1 MNFKAHQLILHFG
14 LAKTGTSALQQAFF
28 DQREELLKNHDTL
41 YPGKHKNHFF
51 FQAMFAQQPEKLY
64 QIQTLKLKDGET
76 VSGFLAKYRQ
86 SVLDEINEVKPRQ
99 IIISSEYFSG
109 MSTDELKAFRSFLE
123 SIAEDIILFAYVRDP
138 WSFSISYIQEMIR
151 AGYIK
156 KEATFGYV
164 QSNVEIIAKFEYA
177 FGKRA
182 TILPYEQG
190 PDGYNVVKTFCEK
203 FGFSSLV
210 TDINMYQEV
219 NSSMRS
225 EAACLMLQLN
235 QLYPVFDEHNNFIP
249 DPARDW
255 MAEAIQNS
263 PLSKTSILIS
273 DRTAKKIY
281 EKSRADI
288 EFLEEQYFSGKK
300 SLSMQYNSVQTTEL
314 DALSI
319 SRFQLE
325 QLSDYL
331 LSCMREL
338 SERALNYYEHAERL
352 NAELTEI
359 KSSKGWKII
368 WFFRQINILLGPD
381 KTRRDRVV
389 QQLIN
394 MISAKFQKIKRRTR
408 EG

>member
-1 MNFKAHQLILHFG
+1 MK
-14 LAKTGTSALQQAFF
+14 
-28 DQREELLKNHDTL
+28 
-41 YPGKHKNHFF
+41 
-51 FQAMFAQQPEKLY
+51 
-64 QIQTLKLKDGET
+64 
-76 VSGFLAKYRQ
+76 
-86 SVLDEINEVKPRQ
+86 
-99 IIISSEYFSG
+99 
-109 MSTDELKAFRSFLE
+109 
-123 SIAEDIILFAYVRDP
+123 
-138 WSFSISYIQEMIR
+138 
-151 AGYIK
+151 
-156 KEATFGYV
+156 
-164 QSNVEIIAKFEYA
+164 SNVEIIAKFEYA

-338 SERALNYYEHAERL
+338 SERALNNYEHANRL

-381 KTRRDRVV
+381 KSRRDRVV